1 MVRSCGY
8 FVCNGCCT
16 NVWEVGEVMRE
27 FLNTLIE
34 EFKVIK
40 IEEEVST
47 KYEVAKILR
56 DHPKDVVI
64 IDNVKESNMKIISG
78 ICNTRDKI
86 ARGIGVTVPEIT
98 KKIMDATSNPIPI
111 KNVENIKENYITQKE
126 TDLGKIPVPTYYKKD
141 GGAYIT
147 AGVVIAKDPET
158 GIRNASIHRMLVNSK
173 DTLGIRIVPRNLYT
187 YYKKAEEMDAPLE
200 VAIAVGMHPATLLA
214 TTTSVPITTD
224 ELEVANN
231 FHNGNMNL
239 VECEGVDLQVPEA
252 EIIMEGKILPHI
264 REAEGPFVDLTDTYD
279 VIRDEPVIR
288 LDKIHYK
295 ENPYYH
301 AIMPAGFEH
310 RLLQGLPQEPRI
322 YNAVLNTVPTVQNV
336 VLTEGGCCWLHAAV
350 SIKKQTQGDG
360 KNVIMAALAAHPSLK
375 HAIVVDEDIDIFN
388 PEDLE
393 YAIATRVKGDEDIMI
408 VPGARGSSLDPCAT
422 PDGTTTKVGVDAT
435 KPLDK
440 KEKFERVSFSE

>member
-1 MVRSCGY
+1 
-8 FVCNGCCT
+8 
-16 NVWEVGEVMRE
+16 MRE
-27 FLNTLIE
+27 FLNTLKNDFNIIN
-34 EFKVIK
+34 V
-40 IEEEVST
+40 EEEIST
-47 KYEVAKILR
+47 KYEVAKVLR
-56 DHPKDVVI
+56 EHPKDVI
-64 IDNVKESNMKIISG
+64 IFENIKESDMKIISG
-78 ICNTRDKI
+78 ICNTREKI

-98 KKIMDATSNPIPI
+98 KKIMDATSNPLEIESTESV
-111 KNVENIKENYITQKE
+111 KNNYITQNE
-126 TDLGKIPVPTYYKKD
+126 TDLSKIPVPTYYKKD

-158 GIRNASIHRMLVNSK
+158 GVRNASIHRMLVNSK
-173 DTLGIRIVPRNLYT
+173 NHLGIRIVPRNLYT
-187 YYKKAEEMDAPLE
+187 YYKKAEEMDKPLE
-200 VAIAVGMHPATLLA
+200 VAIAIGMHPATLLA

-231 FHNGNMNL
+231 FHNGNMKL
-239 VECEGVDLQVPEA
+239 IECENVDLEVPEA
-252 EIIMEGKILPHI
+252 EIIMEGKLLPHV
-264 REAEGPFVDLTDTYD
+264 RESEGPFVDLTDTYD
-279 VIRDEPVIR
+279 VIRDEPVIK
-288 LDKIHYK
+288 LEKIHYK
-295 ENPYYH
+295 ENPYFH

-322 YNAVLNTVPTVQNV
+322 YTAVLNTVPTVQNV

-360 KNVIMAALAAHPSLK
+360 KNVLMAALAAHPSLK

-440 KEKFERVSFSE
+440 LDKFERVSFSE

>member
-1 MVRSCGY
+1 
-8 FVCNGCCT
+8 
-16 NVWEVGEVMRE
+16 MRE
-27 FLNTLIE
+27 FLKVLE
-34 EFKVIK
+34 KDFKVIK
-40 IEEEVST
+40 IEKEVSAE
-47 KYEVAKILR
+47 YEVAKILR
-56 DHPKDVVI
+56 EHSKDVVI
-64 IDNVKESNMKIISG
+64 FENVKDYDMKIISG

-86 ARGIGVTVPEIT
+86 ARGISVTVPEIT
-98 KKIMDATSNPIPI
+98 KKIMKATENPIPVE
-111 KNVENIKENYITQKE
+111 NVENIKENFNTQKE
-126 TDLGKIPVPTYYKKD
+126 PDLSKIPVPTYYKKD

-158 GIRNASIHRMLVNSK
+158 GIRNASIHRMLVSGKNK
-173 DTLGIRIVPRNLYT
+173 LGIRIVPRNLYT
-187 YYKKAEEMDAPLE
+187 YYKKAEEMDKPLDI
-200 VAIAVGMHPATLLA
+200 AIAIGMHPATLLA

-231 FHNGNMNL
+231 FHNGNMKL
-239 VECEGVDLQVPEA
+239 VRCENIDLDVPDA
-252 EIIMEGKILPHI
+252 EIIMEGKILPHE
-264 REAEGPFVDLTDTYD
+264 REPEGPFVDLTDTYD
-279 VIRDEPVIR
+279 VVRDEPVIK
-288 LDKIHYK
+288 LNKIHYK
-295 ENPYYH
+295 EDPFYH

-360 KNVIMAALAAHPSLK
+360 KNVLMAALAAHPSLK
-375 HAIVVDEDIDIFN
+375 HAIVVDEDVDIFD

-408 VPGARGSSLDPCAT
+408 VPGARGSSLDPCAK
-422 PDGTTTKVGVDAT
+422 PDGTTTKIGVDAT

-440 KEKFERVSFSE
+440 LKKFERVSFSE

>member
-1 MVRSCGY
+1 
-8 FVCNGCCT
+8 
-16 NVWEVGEVMRE
+16 MRE
-27 FLNTLIE
+27 FLDIFE
-34 EFKVIK
+34 KEFKVIK

-47 KYEVAKILR
+47 KYEVAKVLR
-56 DHPKDVVI
+56 EHPKDI
-64 IDNVKESNMKIISG
+64 LIFENVKESDMRIISG

-98 KKIMDATSNPIPI
+98 KKIMKATENPIPI
-111 KNVENIKENYITQKE
+111 EQLENVKESYKTQKI
-126 TDLGKIPVPTYYKKD
+126 TNLGEIPIPIYYQKD

-147 AGVVIAKDPET
+147 AGVIIAKDPET
-158 GIRNASIHRMLVNSK
+158 GIRNASIHRMLVSGK
-173 DTLGIRIVPRNLYT
+173 SRLGVRIVPRNLYT
-187 YYKKAEEMDAPLE
+187 YYKKAEEMNKPLE
-200 VAIAVGMHPATLLA
+200 IAIAIGMHPATLLA

-231 FHNGNMNL
+231 FHNGHMKLIGCESVNL
-239 VECEGVDLQVPEA
+239 EVPEA
-252 EIIMEGKILPHI
+252 EIIMEGKLLPHL
-264 REAEGPFVDLTDTYD
+264 REPEGPFVDLTDTYD
-279 VIRDEPVIR
+279 VIRNEPVIEI
-288 LDKIHYK
+288 DKIHYK
-295 ENPYYH
+295 DNPYYH

-375 HAIVVDEDIDIFN
+375 HAIVVDGDINIFN

-393 YAIATRVKGDEDIMI
+393 YAIATRVKGDEDIII
-408 VPGARGSSLDPCAT
+408 VPGARGSSLDPCAK

-440 KEKFERVSFSE
+440 LDKFERVSFSE

>member
-1 MVRSCGY
+1 MK
-8 FVCNGCCT
+8 
-16 NVWEVGEVMRE
+16 E
-27 FLNTLIE
+27 FLKVLEE
-34 EFKVIK
+34 EFKVIR
-40 IEEEVST
+40 IEKEIST
-47 KYEVAKILR
+47 KYDVAKVLR
-56 DHPKDVVI
+56 EHPKDVI
-64 IDNVKESNMKIISG
+64 TFENIKESDIKIISG

-86 ARGIGVTVPEIT
+86 ARGISVTVPEIT
-98 KKIMDATSNPIPI
+98 KKIMEATENPIKIGNIESI
-111 KNVENIKENYITQKE
+111 KKNYNTQKE
-126 TDLGKIPVPTYYKKD
+126 PDLTEIPVPTYYKKD

-173 DTLGIRIVPRNLYT
+173 NRLGIRIVPRNLYT
-187 YYKKAEEMDAPLE
+187 YYKKAEEMDKPLE
-200 VAIAVGMHPATLLA
+200 VAIAIGMHPATLLA

-231 FHNGNMNL
+231 FHEGNMKL
-239 VECEGVDLQVPEA
+239 IKCENVDLEVPDA
-252 EIIMEGKILPHI
+252 EIIMEGKILPHK
-264 REAEGPFVDLTDTYD
+264 REPEGPFVDLTDTYD
-279 VIRDEPVIR
+279 VIRNEPVIE

-295 ENPYYH
+295 DDPYYH

-375 HAIVVDEDIDIFN
+375 HAIVVDEDIEHI
-388 PEDLE
+388 
-393 YAIATRVKGDEDIMI
+393 
-408 VPGARGSSLDPCAT
+408 
-422 PDGTTTKVGVDAT
+422 
-435 KPLDK
+435 
-440 KEKFERVSFSE
+440 